1 MGSKNTKNWVVW
13 AAVATALLLIPRRSS
28 RKADA
33 ILSDK
38 KNVDADKDY
47 ANNNDTNNKDTP
59 NNDANNKT
67 TLTINSHVD

>member
-1 MGSKNTKNWVVW
+1 MGPKNTKNWIVL

-33 ILSDK
+33 TLSDK

-47 ANNNDTNNKDTP
+47 ANNNDAINNNTNNKDTP
-59 NNDANNKT
+59 NNNANNK
-67 TLTINSHVD
+67 

>member
-1 MGSKNTKNWVVW
+1 MSSKNTKNWVVL

-33 ILSDK
+33 TLSDK

-47 ANNNDTNNKDTP
+47 ANNNDAINTNNKDTP
-59 NNDANNKT
+59 NNDANNK
-67 TLTINSHVD
+67 